1 MPLVGDWTPESD
13 EDRER
18 LLRMLR
24 LSAAA
29 LKVRDGEAA
38 AARNAEQAGVPDC
51 RTGTICTEMA
61 KKARPLFRGLSSR
74 NL

>member
-1 MPLVGDWTPESD
+1 MPLVSDWRPESD

-38 AARNAEQAGVPDC
+38 TARNAEQVGLLNY
-51 RTGTICTEMA
+51 IC
-61 KKARPLFRGLSSR
+61 LDSINQGINYYL
-74 NL
+74 

>member
-1 MPLVGDWTPESD
+1 MVTDWTPESD

-29 LKVRDGEAA
+29 LKVRDGDAA
-38 AARNAEQAGVPDC
+38 SARTAEQVGVPDLLEKDQ
-51 RTGTICTEMA
+51 IFI
-61 KKARPLFRGLSSR
+61 L
-74 NL
+74 

>member
-1 MPLVGDWTPESD
+1 MPLVSDWRPESD
-13 EDRER
+13 EDSER

-38 AARNAEQAGVPDC
+38 TARKAEQV
-51 RTGTICTEMA
+51 
-61 KKARPLFRGLSSR
+61 
-74 NL
+74 

>member
-1 MPLVGDWTPESD
+1 MPLVSDWRPESD

-38 AARNAEQAGVPDC
+38 TARKAEQV
-51 RTGTICTEMA
+51 
-61 KKARPLFRGLSSR
+61 
-74 NL
+74 